1 MFYTKISSER
11 TRQEKVWHLVLGSN
25 LCEFLQDSWKLKN
38 KSTNS
43 LAIVQ
48 TLIKDRGK
56 TMGGYTRQ
64 ITGQQAAK
72 KAEAAAAEQQ
82 KQMEKERAAAQAEAE
97 ELAQEQSRKF
107 RGKQRRGIRS
117 LVETSEYGDLG

>member
-1 MFYTKISSER
+1 
-11 TRQEKVWHLVLGSN
+11 
-25 LCEFLQDSWKLKN
+25 
-38 KSTNS
+38 
-43 LAIVQ
+43 LAIIQ

-56 TMGGYTRQ
+56 KMGGYTRQ

-72 KAEAAAAEQQ
+72 KAEAAAREQQ
-82 KQMEKERAAAQAEAE
+82 AQMEKERAAAQAEAE

-117 LVETSEYGDLG
+117 LVETSEAGDLG